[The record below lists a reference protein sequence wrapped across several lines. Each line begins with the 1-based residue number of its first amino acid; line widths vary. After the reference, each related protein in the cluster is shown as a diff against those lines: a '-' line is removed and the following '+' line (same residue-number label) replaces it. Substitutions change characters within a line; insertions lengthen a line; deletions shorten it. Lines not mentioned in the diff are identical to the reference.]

1 MIVKFKCPGKHLG
14 ISFTSEQGSVLC
26 EVILEVS
33 GNMSPGSGLPTE
45 TGSSDL
51 GIKI

>member
-14 ISFTSEQGSVLC
+14 ISFTSERGSVLC

-33 GNMSPGSGLPTE
+33 GYMSPGSGLQTE
-45 TGSSDL
+45 TESSDF
-51 GIKI
+51 GFKI